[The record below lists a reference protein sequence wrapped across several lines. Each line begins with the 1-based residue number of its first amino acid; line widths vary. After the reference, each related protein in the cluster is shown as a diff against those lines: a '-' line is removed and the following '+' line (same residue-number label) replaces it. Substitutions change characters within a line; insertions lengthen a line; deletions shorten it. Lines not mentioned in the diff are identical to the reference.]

1 MANWCATSTAEITMP
16 TGYLEIGI
24 AAGDRHFIEQ
34 IAGKSHIRIHSDV
47 EIHSDHHEEV
57 ASKLLLSVED

>member
-1 MANWCATSTAEITMP
+1 MP

-24 AAGDRHFIEQ
+24 AAGDRYFIEQ